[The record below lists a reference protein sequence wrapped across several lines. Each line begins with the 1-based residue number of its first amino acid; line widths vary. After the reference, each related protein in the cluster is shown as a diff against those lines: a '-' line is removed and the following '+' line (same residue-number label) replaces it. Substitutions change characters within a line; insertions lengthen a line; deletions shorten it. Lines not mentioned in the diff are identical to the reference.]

1 MEMTYQEMLDAI
13 QKQHSDRTLIELS
26 GADGDYHQINAYG
39 EVWQFRQIGDS
50 VCLNAPS
57 TASHEDRTI
66 TTLTPAEALATFN
79 ERMAR
84 YQCWDAA
91 EAASCATD
99 ALVDLPDDCLEG
111 ADHV

>member
-1 MEMTYQEMLDAI
+1 MTYQEMLDAI

-66 TTLTPAEALATFN
+66 TMLTTAEALATFD
-79 ERMAR
+79 ERMTR

-91 EAASCATD
+91 EAASYAAD
-99 ALVDLPDDCLEG
+99 AHVDLPDDCLEG

>member
-1 MEMTYQEMLDAI
+1 MTYQEMLDAI
-13 QKQHSDRTLIELS
+13 QKQHPDRTLIELS

-79 ERMAR
+79 ERMTR

-91 EAASCATD
+91 SSRNPPKRLTRGIAPRLSAVGIPR
-99 ALVDLPDDCLEG
+99 L
-111 ADHV
+111 